1 MTKIFILLQ
10 NQWEAAIAHYQSAQA
25 LRLNYFEAEV
35 GIATVLYAQ
44 DKLSAG
50 DRDRYAA
57 LNYDLG
63 KVHHQSG
70 DIKAAIKYY
79 QRAIGLKPDLTE
91 VRDRLRQA
99 LQEEDGIKIKVSIAK
114 Q

>member
-1 MTKIFILLQ
+1 M
-10 NQWEAAIAHYQSAQA
+10 
-25 LRLNYFEAEV
+25 
-35 GIATVLYAQ
+35 
-44 DKLSAG
+44 
-50 DRDRYAA
+50 
-57 LNYDLG
+57 G

-114 Q
+114 HIEGKCAIENRCKMYSA

>member
-1 MTKIFILLQ
+1 M
-10 NQWEAAIAHYQSAQA
+10 
-25 LRLNYFEAEV
+25 
-35 GIATVLYAQ
+35 
-44 DKLSAG
+44 
-50 DRDRYAA
+50 
-57 LNYDLG
+57 G
-63 KVHHQSG
+63 KVHNQSG

>member
-1 MTKIFILLQ
+1 M
-10 NQWEAAIAHYQSAQA
+10 
-25 LRLNYFEAEV
+25 RPNYLEAEV

-44 DKLSAG
+44 DKLLAA
-50 DRDRYAA
+50 DRDHYAA

-70 DIKAAIKYY
+70 DMKTAIKYY
-79 QRAIGLKPDLTE
+79 QRAIILKPDLTE

-99 LQEEDGIKIKVSIAK
+99 LQEEDGIKIKVSVAK